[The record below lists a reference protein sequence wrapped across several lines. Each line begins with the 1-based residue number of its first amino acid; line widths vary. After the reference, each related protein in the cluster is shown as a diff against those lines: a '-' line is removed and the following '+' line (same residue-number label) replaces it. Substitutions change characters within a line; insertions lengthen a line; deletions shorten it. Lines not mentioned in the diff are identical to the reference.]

1 MPPGSGTKEEA
12 IAFANAGGG
21 NYDPITGKDR
31 DRTTN
36 KDGYNIASLA
46 ATAAKTAARIAA
58 DKAKDTVKVE
68 TKPKIKTTI
77 DSVLD
82 TPVVTTEKADEPFS
96 FSNWWKDLFSPRT
109 EEEKANEPDDQV
121 KSALKFI
128 LSPVGSVLPK
138 FLDEVRHGMND
149 DAKTEYLRLTNLS
162 ENKHPNSDWNLM
174 TEAQRV
180 ELARKPQIDN
190 QLPHAFVDGHPTT
203 DIQKKIA
210 ELTGGKSPTHTVYN
224 GDGSVNVQA
233 TAATIGSAGGT
244 GGTGGTGVE
253 DTAAVVEPKWWEV
266 GQNATGVDPVVDTGG
281 TGVTSGTYNPYDLR
295 QEMSATPDF
304 TGSYD
309 PDQELMQGSQ
319 FYQPQQ
325 PYNPSIP
332 LQAYNQTAQTSLLG
346 NTALPSQQITG
357 LLAPP
362 RQEPQF
368 NPNRFNNLLGGN
380 S

>member
-31 DRTTN
+31 NSTTN
-36 KDGYNIASLA
+36 KDGYNRASLA

-68 TKPKIKTTI
+68 TKPKTKTTI

-96 FSNWWKDLFSPRT
+96 FSNWWADLFSPRT

-121 KSALKFI
+121 KSALKFM
-128 LSPVGSVLPK
+128 LSPVGTVLPI
-138 FLDEVRHGMND
+138 FLDEFRHGMND
-149 DAKTEYLRLTNLS
+149 TAKTEYLRLTNS
-162 ENKHPNSDWNLM
+162 PENKHPNSDWNLM

-190 QLPHAFVDGHPTT
+190 QLPHAY
-203 DIQKKIA
+203 I
-210 ELTGGKSPTHTVYN
+210 GGPN
-224 GDGSVNVQA
+224 GTQNEAQLDALRPANMPQSQWDKLPRSLKMQLA
-233 TAATIGSAGGT
+233 DHSLSAGISGYS
-244 GGTGGTGVE
+244 GGGNGAGNGV
-253 DTAAVVEPKWWEV
+253 DAVEEPEIPKWWEV
-266 GQNATGVDPVVDTGG
+266 GQNANTGG
-281 TGVTSGTYNPYDLR
+281 TGAIGTGGTYDPYNLQ
-295 QEMSATPDF
+295 QELSTTPDF